1 VSWWETLRTGLEAV
15 RTHRLR
21 SSLTMLGI
29 LIGIAAVI
37 LTVGLG
43 EGAQAQVSSQINS
56 LGSNLLIVSPG
67 SSTSTTGVRGGFG
80 SASTLTVR
88 DAAALASKTV
98 APDIKAVAPTVSES
112 ESLTAGS
119 TNWTTSVVGSQPSW
133 LSVRARKLTSG
144 RFINDHDVATRA
156 AVVVLGATT
165 AEELYG
171 RANAV
176 GQTLSVDGIPMQVI
190 GELDSVGG
198 ATTSSTTSNDDD
210 TAIIPITTAQT
221 RLIGGTSRSSVSTI
235 YLEANSRHVLSAA
248 YQEANAEL
256 LAMHGLGATSTAD
269 FTIASQQS
277 ILSTATSVDK
287 TLTILLAGIAGIS
300 LLVGGIGVMNIM
312 LVSVT
317 ERIKEIG
324 LRKALGAP
332 PRVIRRQF
340 LVESSVLGLAG
351 GILGV
356 VLGIVGA
363 AVLPHL
369 ISQPITISGLA
380 AAGAIVVAVVIGV
393 VFGVYPASRAA
404 RLAPIDALRS
414 E

>member
-43 EGAQAQVSSQINS
+43 EGAQKKVSSQINA

-67 SSTSTTGVRGGFG
+67 SSTSSSGIRGGFG

-88 DAAALASKTV
+88 DAAALANKTV
-98 APDIKAVAPTVSES
+98 APDIKAVAPTVSTS

-119 TNWTTSVVGSQPSW
+119 TNWTTSVVGSQPDW
-133 LSVRARKLTSG
+133 LPVRARTLASG
-144 RFINDHDVATRA
+144 RFVSAADVKSRA

-165 AEELYG
+165 AQELFG
-171 RANAV
+171 GASAV
-176 GQTLSVDGIPMQVI
+176 GQTVTINSIPFQVI
-190 GELDSVGG
+190 GELTPIGS
-198 ATTSSTTSNDDD
+198 SSTTNEDD
-210 TAIIPITTAQT
+210 TAIVPITTAQT
-221 RLIGGTSRSSVSTI
+221 RLIGGSSRSSVSTI
-235 YLEANSRHVLSAA
+235 YIEAASSKTLSAA
-248 YQEANAEL
+248 YQEANSEL
-256 LAMHGLGATSTAD
+256 LATHNITLATAAD
-269 FTIASQQS
+269 FSIATQQS

-287 TLTILLAGIAGIS
+287 TLTILLAGIAAIS

-340 LVESSVLGLAG
+340 LVESSVLGFAG
-351 GILGV
+351 GLLGV
-356 VLGIVGA
+356 GLGIVGA
-363 AVLPHL
+363 ILLPKV
-369 ISQPITISGLA
+369 ISQPIAISGLA
-380 AAGAIVVAVVIGV
+380 ATGAIAVAVAIGV
-393 VFGVYPASRAA
+393 LFGVYPASRAA
-404 RLAPIDALRS
+404 RLAPIDALRGD
-414 E
+414 

>member
-1 VSWWETLRTGLEAV
+1 
-15 RTHRLR
+15 
-21 SSLTMLGI
+21 MLGI

-43 EGAQAQVSSQINS
+43 EGAQAKVSGQINA

-67 SSTSTTGVRGGFG
+67 SSTSSSGVRGGFG

-88 DAAALASKTV
+88 DAAALSNKTV
-98 APDIKAVAPTVSES
+98 APDIKAVAPTVSTS

-119 TNWTTSVVGSQPSW
+119 TNWTTSVVGSQPDW
-133 LSVRARKLTSG
+133 LPVRARTLAAG
-144 RFINDHDVATRA
+144 RFITAADVSSRA
-156 AVVVLGATT
+156 AVVVLGTTT
-165 AEELYG
+165 AQELFG
-171 RANAV
+171 GASAV
-176 GQTLSVDGIPMQVI
+176 GQSVTINSIPFQVI
-190 GELDSVGG
+190 GELTPIGS
-198 ATTSSTTSNDDD
+198 SSTENQDD
-210 TAIIPITTAQT
+210 TAIVPITTAQT
-221 RLIGGTSRSSVSTI
+221 RLIGGSSRSSVSTI
-235 YLEANSRHVLSAA
+235 YLEAGSSKMLSAA
-248 YQEANAEL
+248 YQEANNEL
-256 LAMHGLGATSTAD
+256 LATHGITLATAAD
-269 FTIASQQS
+269 FSIATQQS

-287 TLTILLAGIAGIS
+287 TLTILLAGIAAIS

-340 LVESSVLGLAG
+340 LVESSVLGFAG

-356 VLGIVGA
+356 GLGIVGA
-363 AVLPHL
+363 VLLPKV
-369 ISQPITISGLA
+369 ISQPIAISGLA
-380 AAGAIVVAVVIGV
+380 AAGAIAVAVAIGV

-404 RLAPIDALRS
+404 RLAPIDALRGD
-414 E
+414 

>member
-1 VSWWETLRTGLEAV
+1 MNWWETLRTGLEAV

-43 EGAQAQVSSQINS
+43 EGAQAKVSGQINA

-67 SSTSTTGVRGGFG
+67 SSTSSSGVRGGFG

-88 DAAALASKTV
+88 DAAALSNKTV
-98 APDIKAVAPTVSES
+98 APDIKAVAPTVSQS

-119 TNWTTSVVGSQPSW
+119 TNWTTSVVGSQPDW
-133 LSVRARKLTSG
+133 LPVRARTLSEG
-144 RFINDHDVATRA
+144 RFITSADIASRA
-156 AVVVLGATT
+156 AVVVLGTTT
-165 AEELYG
+165 AQELFG
-171 RANAV
+171 GASAV
-176 GQTLSVDGIPMQVI
+176 GQTVTMNSIPFQVI
-190 GELDSVGG
+190 GELAPIGS
-198 ATTSSTTSNDDD
+198 SSTTDQDD
-210 TAIIPITTAQT
+210 TAVVPITTAQT
-221 RLIGGTSRSSVSTI
+221 RLIGGSSRSSVSTI
-235 YLEANSRHVLSAA
+235 YLEAASSKTLSAA
-248 YQEANAEL
+248 YQEANNEL
-256 LAMHGLGATSTAD
+256 LATHNITLAANAD
-269 FTIASQQS
+269 FSIATQQS

-287 TLTILLAGIAGIS
+287 TLTILLAGIAAIS

-340 LVESSVLGLAG
+340 LVESSVLGFAG

-356 VLGIVGA
+356 GLGIVGA
-363 AVLPHL
+363 VLLPKV
-369 ISQPITISGLA
+369 ISQPIAISGLA
-380 AAGAIVVAVVIGV
+380 AAGAIAVAVAIGV

-404 RLAPIDALRS
+404 RLAPIDALRGD
-414 E
+414 

>member
-1 VSWWETLRTGLEAV
+1 MSWWETLRTGLEAV

-21 SSLTMLGI
+21 SCLTMLGI

-43 EGAQAQVSSQINS
+43 EGAQAKVSGQINA

-67 SSTSTTGVRGGFG
+67 SSTSSSGVRGGFG

-88 DAAALASKTV
+88 DAAALSNKTV
-98 APDIKAVAPTVSES
+98 APDIKAVAPTVSTS

-119 TNWTTSVVGSQPSW
+119 TNWTTSVVGSQPDW
-133 LSVRARKLTSG
+133 LPVRARTLAAG
-144 RFINDHDVATRA
+144 RFITAADVSSRA
-156 AVVVLGATT
+156 AVVVLGTTT
-165 AEELYG
+165 AQELFG
-171 RANAV
+171 GASAV
-176 GQTLSVDGIPMQVI
+176 GQSVTINSIPFQVI
-190 GELDSVGG
+190 GELTPIGS
-198 ATTSSTTSNDDD
+198 SSTENQDD
-210 TAIIPITTAQT
+210 TAIVPITTAQT
-221 RLIGGTSRSSVSTI
+221 RLIGGSSRSSVSTI
-235 YLEANSRHVLSAA
+235 YLEAGSSKMLSAA
-248 YQEANAEL
+248 YQEANNEL
-256 LAMHGLGATSTAD
+256 LATHGITLATAAD
-269 FTIASQQS
+269 FSIATQQS

-287 TLTILLAGIAGIS
+287 TLTILLAGIAAIS

-340 LVESSVLGLAG
+340 LVESSVLGFAG

-356 VLGIVGA
+356 GLGIVGA
-363 AVLPHL
+363 VLLPKV
-369 ISQPITISGLA
+369 ISQPIAISGLA
-380 AAGAIVVAVVIGV
+380 AAGAIAVAVAIGV

-404 RLAPIDALRS
+404 RLAPIDALRGD
-414 E
+414 